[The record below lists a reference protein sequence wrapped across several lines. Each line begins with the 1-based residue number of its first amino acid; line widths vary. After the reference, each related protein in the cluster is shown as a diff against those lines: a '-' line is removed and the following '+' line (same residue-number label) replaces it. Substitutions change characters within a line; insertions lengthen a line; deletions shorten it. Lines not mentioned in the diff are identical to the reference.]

1 MNTAFIFPGQ
11 GSQSVGM
18 GRDLFENFSVARNI
32 FEEVDDA
39 LSFKLSK
46 IIFEGS
52 DEELTTTQNTQPAL
66 MCVSMAVT
74 RVIEELSGKKLYEM
88 ASIAAGHSLGQYSAI
103 CAMGGMSVY
112 DAAKILKIR
121 GEFMQESAKGKNG
134 AMAAIISSKRDI
146 IEQILESASEIGIC
160 QIANDNSK
168 DQIVISGEGEA
179 IDFAIALCKDNSIK
193 AIKLKV
199 SAPFHSKLM
208 ESAADEMREILTDAK
223 ISKLKKPIIDNVTL
237 EITDDP
243 EFIKEK
249 LIEQIPGTVRWRE
262 TMDLISQKCDSS
274 YEIGAGKVLT
284 NLFKKSYP
292 EFPSS
297 NIISEGDIQEFLSK
311 ML

>member
-11 GSQSVGM
+11 GSQFVGM
-18 GRDLFENFSVARNI
+18 GKELFDNFSVAKNI

-39 LSFKLSK
+39 LSLKLSK
-46 IIFEGS
+46 IILEGS
-52 DEELTTTQNTQPAL
+52 EEKLTSTQNTQPAL

-88 ASIAAGHSLGQYSAI
+88 ASLAAGHSLGQYSAI

-112 DAAKILKIR
+112 DAAKILKLR

-134 AMAAIISSKRDI
+134 AMAAVIAAPFKTL
-146 IEQILESASEIGIC
+146 EQILESASNIGIC

-168 DQIVISGEGEA
+168 DQIVISGEDAA

-199 SAPFHSKLM
+199 SAAFHSKLM

-223 ISKLKKPIIDNVTL
+223 ISKLKKPIIDNVSL

-262 TMDLISQKCDSS
+262 TMDLISKKCDSS

-292 EFPSS
+292 EFIST
-297 NIISEGDIQEFLSK
+297 NILSINEIDQ
-311 ML
+311 LITEI